1 MHKLGEIVRYNWWL
15 LMFLKFVLE
24 QEWSEFKLEADQS
37 LIKSDQ
43 SLHSQD
49 SSEFTRGKS
58 SEADILQ
65 GRIEAEEWFADYG
78 NQTENCSNLWLIEYI
93 ADL

>member
-1 MHKLGEIVRYNWWL
+1 
-15 LMFLKFVLE
+15 MFLKFVLE

-49 SSEFTRGKS
+49 LSEFTRGKS

-65 GRIEAEEWFADYG
+65 GRIEAEEWFTDYG
-78 NQTENCSNLWLIEYI
+78 N
-93 ADL
+93 

>member
-24 QEWSEFKLEADQS
+24 QEWSEFKLEADQSLVKSDQS

-78 NQTENCSNLWLIEYI
+78 N
-93 ADL
+93 

>member
-1 MHKLGEIVRYNWWL
+1 
-15 LMFLKFVLE
+15 MFLKFVLE
-24 QEWSEFKLEADQS
+24 QEWSEFKLKSDQS

-65 GRIEAEEWFADYG
+65 GRIEAEEWFANYG
-78 NQTENCSNLWLIEYI
+78 N
-93 ADL
+93 

>member
-1 MHKLGEIVRYNWWL
+1 
-15 LMFLKFVLE
+15 MFLKFVLE

-78 NQTENCSNLWLIEYI
+78 N
-93 ADL
+93 

>member
-1 MHKLGEIVRYNWWL
+1 MITNV
-15 LMFLKFVLE
+15 LKVCFRTGVIRVWAGS
-24 QEWSEFKLEADQS
+24 WSEFDVADQSLVKSDQS

-65 GRIEAEEWFADYG
+65 GRIEADEWFADYG
-78 NQTENCSNLWLIEYI
+78 N
-93 ADL
+93 

>member
-1 MHKLGEIVRYNWWL
+1 
-15 LMFLKFVLE
+15 MFLKFVLE
-24 QEWSEFKLEADQS
+24 QEWSEFKLEA
-37 LIKSDQ
+37 DQ

-78 NQTENCSNLWLIEYI
+78 NQTENSSNLWLIEYI

>member
-1 MHKLGEIVRYNWWL
+1 
-15 LMFLKFVLE
+15 MFLKFVLE

-37 LIKSDQ
+37 LLKSDQ
-43 SLHSQD
+43 SLHSQG

-78 NQTENCSNLWLIEYI
+78 N
-93 ADL
+93 

>member
-24 QEWSEFKLEADQS
+24 QEWSEFKLEADQSLVKSDQS

-65 GRIEAEEWFADYG
+65 GRIEAEEWFVDYG
-78 NQTENCSNLWLIEYI
+78 N
-93 ADL
+93 